1 MPSFSLTNKAI
12 ADVLEI
18 GRYTEEHWG
27 QVQRDKYLSLIDES
41 FSSIAQNPTQGRDCS
56 DIKTGYRKKNVGAH
70 VIFYRQIADDKI
82 QIVRVLHGRMDYA
95 SHL

>member
-12 ADVLEI
+12 ADLLEI

-27 QVQRDKYLSLIDES
+27 KVQRDKYLSLIDES
-41 FSSIAQNPTQGRDCS
+41 FSCIAQSPTQGQDCS
-56 DIKTGYRKKNVGAH
+56 DIKTGYRKKSVGSH

-95 SHL
+95 SKL

>member
-12 ADVLEI
+12 ADVLKI

-27 QVQRDKYLSLIDES
+27 QVQRDKYLSRIDES
-41 FSSIAQNPTQGRDCS
+41 ISSLAQNPTQGRDCS
-56 DIKTGYRKKNVGAH
+56 DIKNGYSKKNVGSH

-82 QIVRVLHGRMDYA
+82 QIVRVLHWRMDYA
-95 SHL
+95 YHL

>member
-1 MPSFSLTNKAI
+1 MPSFSLTNRAI

-27 QVQRDKYLSLIDES
+27 QVQRDRYLTLLDES
-41 FSSIAQNPTQGRDCS
+41 FSSLAQNPDQGLDCS
-56 DIKTGYRKKNVGAH
+56 DIKTGYKRKNVGSH
-70 VIFYRQIADDKI
+70 VIFYRQIADNKI

>member
-12 ADVLEI
+12 ADVLKI

-41 FSSIAQNPTQGRDCS
+41 FSSLAQNPNQGRDCS
-56 DIKTGYRKKNVGAH
+56 DIKTGYRKKNVGSL

-82 QIVRVLHGRMDYA
+82 QIVRVRHGRMDYA

>member
-1 MPSFSLTNKAI
+1 MPWFSLTNKAI

-27 QVQRDKYLSLIDES
+27 QVQRDKYLSLIDGS
-41 FSSIAQNPTQGRDCS
+41 FSSIAQNSTQGRDCS
-56 DIKTGYRKKNVGAH
+56 DIKTGYRKKNIGSH

>member
-27 QVQRDKYLSLIDES
+27 QVQRDKYLSLIDKS
-41 FSSIAQNPTQGRDCS
+41 FSSLAQKPYPRP
-56 DIKTGYRKKNVGAH
+56 R
-70 VIFYRQIADDKI
+70 
-82 QIVRVLHGRMDYA
+82 L
-95 SHL
+95 

>member
-12 ADVLEI
+12 ADVLKI

-41 FSSIAQNPTQGRDCS
+41 FSSLAQNPTQAETVATLKLAIGKRMLALMS
-56 DIKTGYRKKNVGAH
+56 
-70 VIFYRQIADDKI
+70 FF
-82 QIVRVLHGRMDYA
+82 IVK
-95 SHL
+95 

>member
-27 QVQRDKYLSLIDES
+27 QVQ
-41 FSSIAQNPTQGRDCS
+41 
-56 DIKTGYRKKNVGAH
+56 KK
-70 VIFYRQIADDKI
+70 QIS
-82 QIVRVLHGRMDYA
+82 VLDR
-95 SHL
+95 

>member
-12 ADVLEI
+12 ADVLGI
-18 GRYTEEHWG
+18 GRYTEENWG

-56 DIKTGYRKKNVGAH
+56 DIKTGYRKKNVGSH
-70 VIFYRQIADDKI
+70 VIFYRQIANDKI

>member
-1 MPSFSLTNKAI
+1 MHSFSLTNKAI

-27 QVQRDKYLSLIDES
+27 QVQRNKYLSLIDES
-41 FSSIAQNPTQGRDCS
+41 FNSLAQNPTQGRDCS
-56 DIKTGYRKKNVGAH
+56 DLKAGYRKKNVGSH
-70 VIFYRQIADDKI
+70 IIFYRQITDDKI

>member
-12 ADVLEI
+12 ADVLKI

-41 FSSIAQNPTQGRDCS
+41 FSSLAQNPNQGRDCS
-56 DIKTGYRKKNVGAH
+56 DIKTGYRKKNVGSH